1 MDNLNETKFTHKNE
15 STDHKIGYVHSLQ
28 SMGAVDGPGIRF
40 CVFLQ
45 GCPLR
50 CMYCHNP
57 DTWLVE
63 VSGETKTDP
72 NGGEPEKRK
81 TGVTGYGINEKKSM
95 NLSYQAKNKL
105 GTPYT
110 AEELVKKILRYK
122 PYFANGGGVTVSG
135 GEPLVQAEFVTELF
149 TLLHENGVHTCL
161 DTSGN
166 FLEDITELDPIPA
179 DHDDTANKIDVSTGT
194 SLLNT
199 PLATSAADKIIEIRK
214 SSPSHE
220 KYDRLLSVTD
230 LVICDIKFT
239 TEKDY
244 RECTGG
250 SLKKV
255 QYFLDMVT
263 KHSVPLWVRHVVV
276 PGYTDSVEEV
286 KAMADIA
293 RSYPTLEKI
302 ELLPFHKL
310 CIPKYEALG
319 IPFRCADIPECSKE
333 TIEKLNLLISI

>member
-1 MDNLNETKFTHKNE
+1 MINKNTE
-15 STDHKIGYVHSLQ
+15 PKIGYVHSLQ

-63 VSGETKTDP
+63 VSENGVETGSVLTSKVA
-72 NGGEPEKRK
+72 KRR
-81 TGVTGYGINEKKSM
+81 
-95 NLSYQAKNKL
+95 L

-110 AEELVKKILRYK
+110 AEELVNKILRYK
-122 PYFANGGGVTVSG
+122 TYFANGGGVTVSG
-135 GEPLVQAEFVTELF
+135 GEPLMQAEFVTELF

-166 FLEDITELDPIPA
+166 FPEDISELLPIPVES
-179 DHDDTANKIDVSTGT
+179 DVSNGT
-194 SLLNT
+194 VL
-199 PLATSAADKIIEIRK
+199 EIRK
-214 SSPSHE
+214 NSPAHE
-220 KYDRLLSVTD
+220 KYDRLLDVTD

-263 KHSVPLWVRHVVV
+263 KHAVPLWVRHVVV

-286 KAMADIA
+286 EAMADIA

>member
-1 MDNLNETKFTHKNE
+1 MNNLIDNNKTEN
-15 STDHKIGYVHSLQ
+15 TDHTVGYVHSLQ

-166 FLEDITELDPIPA
+166 FPEDIKDIAPIG
-179 DHDDTANKIDVSTGT
+179 D
-194 SLLNT
+194 
-199 PLATSAADKIIEIRK
+199 
-214 SSPSHE
+214 
-220 KYDRLLSVTD
+220 KYDRLLEVTD

-263 KHSVPLWVRHVVV
+263 KHSIPLWVRHVVV
-276 PGYTDSVEEV
+276 PGYTDSIEEV
-286 KAMADIA
+286 EAMADIA